1 MEYII
6 ERMFCSKSLLVDEG
20 DYSGLRG
27 EQHLTVCVCVCGI
40 EEGDTHKYREE
51 TYLEVIKNFTSCH
64 RKRLVQSCY

>member
-27 EQHLTVCVCVCGI
+27 EQHLTVCVCGI
-40 EEGDTHKYREE
+40 DRRRGDKHEYRKE
-51 TYLEVIKNFTSCH
+51 TYLEVIKFFTSCH